1 MNRTVAL
8 PLFVCVVVLCAGAS
22 ASATA
27 QQSAKVKGSVTVS
40 SPTTTLTSSS
50 SSIHYIASSTTTCA
64 KGISAMGVYSAPHKL
79 AYIVKGSKLN
89 TSLTLPAGTYDT
101 VVQEWDNCDS
111 TAFVHIPVTVKTL
124 PSQSGASPT
133 NSSSSSST
141 SSSTTT
147 PKVPAPAPK
156 IVGNVKISAPSVSMA
171 MSSVHYVANATSTC
185 AKGVAAMGIY
195 TAPYQ
200 LAYQVSGTKLDATIN
215 LPPGTYDT
223 VVQEWDNCK
232 NSSITHVPVTV
243 QGPTTTLAAQTFA
256 NTSVPVAFLPQTNGN
271 MGASNVS
278 KVDIHSLLYPGANTQ
293 IYAELQPW
301 FGDKRHMQIG
311 YISWDPVQV
320 EKQME
325 DMISRGVNGVVIDWY
340 GPADPTEP
348 TTLAWFAA
356 AENHPGFKV
365 LIMID
370 KGAVTL
376 SPCPGCTPQQ
386 TMIYLTNYVM
396 QHYVTSPAYAT
407 SNGRPLITEFD
418 LDLHFTLDWPSIQA
432 ATSPNIAWIFENSG
446 GFTHADSSGSYAWM
460 NATSTQYGMDYLTNF
475 YNAASKAPQEM
486 TWGAGYKGFNDTL
499 SSWTLN
505 RVVSQQCGQTWLATF
520 DKLNT
525 YYNSSKQLP
534 VLQLVTWNDYE
545 EATEIETGIDNCLSV
560 SASVTGSQLQW
571 QVTGNENTVDHY
583 IVYFTPDG
591 QNLFQL
597 NTAPVGTY
605 AMNLSSYGLGIGSV
619 YVQAV
624 GKPSIKNQMSAAV
637 RVIQ

>member
-1 MNRTVAL
+1 
-8 PLFVCVVVLCAGAS
+8 
-22 ASATA
+22 
-27 QQSAKVKGSVTVS
+27 
-40 SPTTTLTSSS
+40 
-50 SSIHYIASSTTTCA
+50 
-64 KGISAMGVYSAPHKL
+64 
-79 AYIVKGSKLN
+79 
-89 TSLTLPAGTYDT
+89 
-101 VVQEWDNCDS
+101 
-111 TAFVHIPVTVKTL
+111 
-124 PSQSGASPT
+124 
-133 NSSSSSST
+133 
-141 SSSTTT
+141 
-147 PKVPAPAPK
+147 
-156 IVGNVKISAPSVSMA
+156 MA
-171 MSSVHYVANATSTC
+171 MSSVHYVANASSTC
-185 AKGVAAMGIY
+185 AKGVAAMGVY
-195 TAPYQ
+195 TAPYK

-223 VVQEWDNCK
+223 VVQEWDNCN

-243 QGPTTTLAAQTFA
+243 QGPTTTLAAQTSA
-256 NTSVPVAFLPQTNGN
+256 NTSAPVAFLAQTNGN
-271 MGASNVS
+271 LGASNVS
-278 KVDIHSLLYPGANTQ
+278 KVDIHTLLYPGANTQ

-311 YISWDPVQV
+311 YISWDPAQV

-376 SPCPGCTPQQ
+376 SPCAGCTPQQ

-407 SNGRPLITEFD
+407 LNGRPLITEFD
-418 LDLHFTLDWPSIQA
+418 LDLHFTLDWPAIEA

-446 GFTHADSSGSYAWM
+446 GFTHPDTSGSYAWM

-475 YNAASKAPQEM
+475 YNAANKAPQEM

-499 SSWTLN
+499 SSWSLN
-505 RVVSQQCGQTWLATF
+505 RVVGQQCGQTWLETF

-525 YYNSSKQLP
+525 YYNSSKQMP

-545 EATEIETGIDNCLSV
+545 EATEIETGIDNCLTV
-560 SASVTGSQLQW
+560 SATVTGSQLQW

-583 IVYFTPDG
+583 VVYFTPDG

-597 NTAPVGTY
+597 NSVPVGTY
-605 AMNLSSYGLGIGSV
+605 AMNLSSFGLGSGSV

-624 GKPSIKNQMSAAV
+624 GKPSIKNQLSAAV
-637 RVIQ
+637 GVTQ